1 MAGKRVLMM
10 TKVNAIWS
18 SLEEFN
24 KYWEKENLPFW
35 LEHGAKHIGSFVNY
49 LGGPKSQIIRL
60 FEFDELSKWDRFME
74 LREKMFDSEQG
85 RQGLQKTLEYVK
97 SIEETVWISVY

>member
-10 TKVNAIWS
+10 TKVNAKWS

-35 LEHGAKHIGSFVNY
+35 VQNGAKHIGSFVNY
-49 LGGPKSQIIRL
+49 LGEPKNQIIRL
-60 FEFDELSKWDRFME
+60 FEFDDLSQWDRFMQI
-74 LREKMFDSEQG
+74 REKMFDSRQG
-85 RQGLQKTLEYVK
+85 REGLKKTVEFLE
-97 SIEETVWISVY
+97 SIEETVWVSVY

>member
-1 MAGKRVLMM
+1 MAGRRVMMM

-35 LEHGAKHIGSFVNY
+35 LQNGATHIGSFVNH
-49 LGGPKSQIIRL
+49 LGGPKNQIIRL
-60 FEFDELSKWDRFME
+60 FEFDDLFQWNRFMQ
-74 LREKMFDSEQG
+74 LREKMFNSEQG
-85 RQGLQKTLEYVK
+85 RQGLQKTIQFVE